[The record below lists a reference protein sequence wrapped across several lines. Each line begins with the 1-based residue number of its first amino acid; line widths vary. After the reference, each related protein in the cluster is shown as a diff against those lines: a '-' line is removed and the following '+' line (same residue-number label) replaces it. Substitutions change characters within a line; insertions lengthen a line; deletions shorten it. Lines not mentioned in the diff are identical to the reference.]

1 MTTKAVHESTAKAT
15 DNSKLLDELK
25 KELNVFVH
33 SDAEPLCSHI
43 PWRLGLTK
51 VTCLIKAHVVI
62 AKDLKL
68 CTENLSRKCGLQ
80 RVPGHILWC
89 KATGLRVAVPEWLR
103 HDALG
108 SLDVPGLSIKF
119 ITVGS
124 KKLGIYVNKSVS
136 RSSTEFRS
144 LDHAMSFPGS
154 KWELL
159 APQLS
164 TMTGSKKEAG
174 RSFPLQDRG
183 RYCKAH

>member
-1 MTTKAVHESTAKAT
+1 M
-15 DNSKLLDELK
+15 
-25 KELNVFVH
+25 
-33 SDAEPLCSHI
+33 
-43 PWRLGLTK
+43 GLTK

-89 KATGLRVAVPEWLR
+89 KANGLRVAVPEWLR

-108 SLDVPGLSIKF
+108 SLDVQGLTIKF
-119 ITVGS
+119 NTVGS

-159 APQLS
+159 ATTVECNDRL
-164 TMTGSKKEAG
+164 KKKKQGEVSHCKTEADIAKLIESSASVART
-174 RSFPLQDRG
+174 RSSRG
-183 RYCKAH
+183 TFAKKRGLAEVGA